1 MSETWHQRKEEKE
14 RLEEVSTE
22 VSCEQVRDRK
32 PAFGPQEDRKRE
44 REKLRNVRQE

>member
-22 VSCEQVRDRK
+22 VSCEQVRESLPLGRRK
-32 PAFGPQEDRKRE
+32 TEKERE
-44 REKLRNVRQE
+44 RD